1 MRNMIFAGAAAL
13 SMATV
18 SAASAEDA
26 RTAIDLPPD
35 VRVQFLEHMRTHM
48 NSLNSVVQLMSEGK
62 VREAGSTAEQ
72 QMAFG
77 QGRGF
82 GRFMPPE
89 FRQMG
94 FGFHKA
100 AGDFARIAAEAPE
113 PPDAVGWKKLV
124 TGLADI
130 TARCNSCHAMF
141 RVK

>member
-1 MRNMIFAGAAAL
+1 MILAGAAAL
-13 SMATV
+13 SMAAV

-35 VRVQFLEHMRTHM
+35 VQVQFLEHMRTHM
-48 NSLNSVVQLMSEGK
+48 NSLNNVVQLMSEGK
-62 VREAGSTAEQ
+62 FREAGSTARKE
-72 QMAFG
+72 MAFG

-82 GRFMPPE
+82 WRFMPPE
-89 FRQMG
+89 FREMG

-100 AGDFARIAAEAPE
+100 AGDFADTAAGLPE
-113 PPDAVGWKKLV
+113 QPDAAGWKKMV

>member
-1 MRNMIFAGAAAL
+1 MRRTILAGAIVL

-18 SAASAEDA
+18 CAAADEDA

-35 VRVQFLEHMRTHM
+35 VKVQFLEHMRTHM
-48 NSLNSVVQLMSEGK
+48 NSLNNVVQLMSVGK
-62 VREAGSTAEQ
+62 IREAGSTARKE
-72 QMAFG
+72 MAFG

-89 FRQMG
+89 FREMG

-100 AGDFARIAAEAPE
+100 AGDFARTAEEVPE
-113 PPDAVGWKKLV
+113 PPDAAGWTKLV

-130 TARCNSCHAMF
+130 TARGNSCHAMF